1 MLYRFFPLVLWF
13 AALQLTAQNVTVI
26 NNYNGGGDSLL
37 PESYVLKSVTEH
49 TYVINE
55 FEPSNTGT
63 RSLLDQMITY
73 GLRAFIDNSFH
84 VFDDRAQSLASPE
97 KFNAEASGVVRNAV
111 WIHELPFSDDFP
123 GFSRVV
129 KSKVESLRKIDGYT
143 IRFGK
148 DASLPA
154 SDGSIGLYTFQRL
167 VYDLKTAVE
176 AEAFDFIDR
185 YMPQTAK
192 RGYDNLKGVILA
204 PKEYRLPGQDGNKT
218 DLANLEPDKSLLLTT
233 QGARTVRRKN
243 DTDDES
249 PFSQQIVNL
258 LEENNRILG
267 DYSSRFANM
276 QQQIDEL
283 RESRNDDIRQE
294 MATMRKMIE
303 QIASGEPR
311 PTPGIAI
318 SEEVGVSVVFE
329 KNQHDLTLAQKARLN
344 RVEIEMTKHPNYRAL
359 ITGYADKT
367 GDPDFNAWI
376 SQKRAKSVHDYLV
389 STGIRR
395 DRLTVSFLGDVESA
409 SPNPLDRKVV
419 VNFIPAGSAE

>member
-1 MLYRFFPLVLWF
+1 MWL

-49 TYVINE
+49 TYIINE

-63 RSLLDQMITY
+63 RSLLDQMVTY
-73 GLRAFIDNSFH
+73 GLRALIDNSFH

-97 KFNAEASGVVRNAV
+97 KFNTEASAVVRNAL
-111 WIHELPFSDDFP
+111 WIHELPFSEDFP
-123 GFSRVV
+123 GYSRAV

-143 IRFGK
+143 IRYGK
-148 DASLPA
+148 EASLPA
-154 SDGSIGLYTFQRL
+154 TDGTIGLYTFQRM
-167 VYDLKTAVE
+167 VYDLKKAVE

-204 PKEYRLPGQDGNKT
+204 PREYRLPGLEGNKT
-218 DLANLEPDKSLLLTT
+218 DLAKLEPDRTLLLTT
-233 QGARTVRRKN
+233 QGARATRRKN
-243 DTDDES
+243 DTGDES

-258 LEENNRILG
+258 LEENNRILA
-267 DYSSRFANM
+267 DYSSRFASM

-283 RESRNDDIRQE
+283 RESRDDDIRQE

-303 QIASGEPR
+303 QIVSGESR
-311 PTPGIAI
+311 PAPGPDIV
-318 SEEVGVSVVFE
+318 EGTEVSVIFE
-329 KNQHDLTLAQKARLN
+329 KNQHELTLAQKARLN

-395 DRLTVSFLGDVESA
+395 DRLTVSFLGDVESTA
-409 SPNPLDRKVV
+409 PNPEDRKVV
-419 VNFIPAGSAE
+419 VNFLKGRGDE